1 MPFHRVTQAEIDLSA
16 FRHNLKQIQL
26 VVGADVRV
34 MAVVKADAYGH
45 GAVAC
50 AKEAMEAG
58 AHALAVAHIEEAI
71 ELREKGLQ
79 GPILILGGVF
89 PDEIDELIQFNL
101 DTTLYSQ
108 SLAKL
113 LAGKAQKAGKEISVH
128 LKIDTGM
135 NRLGIAP
142 EDFSCFLQRVKE
154 YPALRLQGIC
164 THLSSADE
172 DDPEFTQQQLAKFNS
187 VLQSAGENLFVDI
200 HCANSAALLKFPE
213 SRFNMVRPGI
223 TLYGALTS
231 PSLQPAAKKIFP
243 EPLRPV
249 MRWTTK
255 VTHLRN
261 VPAKTPLSYG
271 RQFIT
276 QRASRIATLPVGYAD
291 GLLRCLSNKMQVL
304 VRGQA
309 IPQVGTICMDF
320 ILIDVTD
327 LPDVQEGDEVV
338 LLGQQGGNE
347 ISADLMAQWANTIS
361 YEVLCSVGKR
371 IPRNYLP

>member
-1 MPFHRVTQAEIDLSA
+1 
-16 FRHNLKQIQL
+16 
-26 VVGADVRV
+26 
-34 MAVVKADAYGH
+34 
-45 GAVAC
+45 
-50 AKEAMEAG
+50 
-58 AHALAVAHIEEAI
+58 
-71 ELREKGLQ
+71 
-79 GPILILGGVF
+79 
-89 PDEIDELIQFNL
+89 
-101 DTTLYSQ
+101 
-108 SLAKL
+108 
-113 LAGKAQKAGKEISVH
+113 
-128 LKIDTGM
+128 
-135 NRLGIAP
+135 
-142 EDFSCFLQRVKE
+142 
-154 YPALRLQGIC
+154 
-164 THLSSADE
+164 
-172 DDPEFTQQQLAKFNS
+172 
-187 VLQSAGENLFVDI
+187 
-200 HCANSAALLKFPE
+200 
-213 SRFNMVRPGI
+213 
-223 TLYGALTS
+223 
-231 PSLQPAAKKIFP
+231 
-243 EPLRPV
+243 